1 MSITLLSLYRVKVV
15 GGAQE
20 KEAMEEEGP
29 VKDAITV
36 ASEQEEAAKENGL
49 TQTGEPVEA

>member
-1 MSITLLSLYRVKVV
+1 MKVG

-29 VKDAITV
+29 VKSAITV
-36 ASEQEEAAKENGL
+36 AAKQEEAAKENGL
-49 TQTGEPVEA
+49 TKTGEPVEA